1 MAGYH
6 TLKWFASL
14 PWKVGSPR
22 SQVPPL
28 PFPQIQP
35 EKKLSSINPRAKQW
49 REDSLRGKNAVEAE
63 DTLHPWEPAL
73 WSSSHR
79 T

>member
-14 PWKVGSPR
+14 PWKVESPH
-22 SQVPPL
+22 SQVPSL
-28 PFPQIQP
+28 FPQIQS
-35 EKKLSSINPRAKQW
+35 EEKLSSINPRTKQW
-49 REDSLRGKNAVEAE
+49 REDPLKGRDAVEAE
-63 DTLHPWEPAL
+63 NTLLPWEPAL
-73 WSSSHR
+73 WSRSHG